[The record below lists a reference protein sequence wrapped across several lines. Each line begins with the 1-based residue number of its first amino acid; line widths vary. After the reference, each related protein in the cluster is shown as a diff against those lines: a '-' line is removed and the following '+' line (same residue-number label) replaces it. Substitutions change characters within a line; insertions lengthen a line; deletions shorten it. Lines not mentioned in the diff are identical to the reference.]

1 MNLKCFY
8 NYLDGKNLCNIFANL
23 IVEELQKESPDIKT
37 EISVI
42 NVGNFFV
49 VKGRTTS
56 TKVLN
61 VTDIFANYLKTST
74 KKSVENLRVIDT
86 LLYNSPFSFNFLNL
100 SETFEKNSLYDSFDV
115 FVKYH
120 STNDL
125 FFNCQLDEQN
135 STILFDC
142 DAKDV
147 EKVNNL
153 IKEKFPNYSIMKVD
167 LSNEVY
173 VSDRF
178 YGLSMNFE
186 KLYHVLL
193 FYIKNHLFQKGMSS
207 KLVVGIKSNSYYTE
221 IDNLNVSLNLSGSK
235 IIVNQEWLESLI
247 LDVFPFR
254 MDEIYESLN
263 LSECNL
269 MNELTPSSKRSCW
282 ENLDLISDLVL
293 Y

>member
-207 KLVVGIKSNSYYTE
+207 KLVVGIKSNSYYNE

-282 ENLDLISDLVL
+282 ENLDLISDLIL